1 MDKLH
6 KYILSLVKG
15 RFFGTVKITFEDGLP
30 IAMKEEKSID
40 TTPFREEIKENLKK
54 GSFEKDNLQKT

>member
-6 KYILSLVKG
+6 KYILSLVKD
-15 RFFGTVKITFEDGLP
+15 RFYGTVKITFEDGLP

-40 TTPFREEIKENLKK
+40 TAPFRDDIKKNLKK
-54 GSFEKDNLQKT
+54 ELIEKNN

>member
-54 GSFEKDNLQKT
+54 GSFEKDN

>member
-6 KYILSLVKG
+6 KYILSLVKD
-15 RFFGTVKITFEDGLP
+15 RFYGTVKITFEDGLP

-40 TTPFREEIKENLKK
+40 TVPFREEIRGNLKK
-54 GSFEKDNLQKT
+54 SSLEKNN

>member
-6 KYILSLVKG
+6 EYMLSLVKE
-15 RFFGTVKITFEDGLP
+15 RFFGTVKITFENGLP

-40 TTPFREEIKENLKK
+40 TAPFKEEIKENLKK
-54 GSFEKDNLQKT
+54 SSANKNN